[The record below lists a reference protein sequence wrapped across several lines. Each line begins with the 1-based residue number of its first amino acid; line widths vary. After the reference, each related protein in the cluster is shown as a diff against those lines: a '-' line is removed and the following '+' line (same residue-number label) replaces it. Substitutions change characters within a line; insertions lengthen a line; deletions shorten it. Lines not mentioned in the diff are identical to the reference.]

1 MTSLLH
7 TPSAFSPSFISLAQ
21 VSSLVFPNS
30 FSGWGPLSQLALLS
44 KFRFSSKSSLQGEGG
59 WEGAGKHLPC
69 PALPPPSLT
78 AYLVPGEPAAG
89 DPIWGKPTPAHSS
102 QERVDV
108 GEKLGVLPAS
118 VPTTYSGQGGG
129 SRFGLLLFW
138 WLRRRR
144 RQENSQ
150 SRLSPKPAAQ
160 SREGPPR
167 SQVRWLPLS
176 VFQGCGRWA
185 LTVLPL
191 HPNSFPKVPSSSRGT
206 CSFRV
211 TRVRNRF
218 WPSLRFPASR
228 WKSPE
233 PGQASLAQV
242 HRVCYPHTAVTR
254 STVHLVTCHH
264 ALLPHL

>member
-1 MTSLLH
+1 M
-7 TPSAFSPSFISLAQ
+7 
-21 VSSLVFPNS
+21 
-30 FSGWGPLSQLALLS
+30 GGG
-44 KFRFSSKSSLQGEGG
+44 GET
-59 WEGAGKHLPC
+59 
-69 PALPPPSLT
+69 PALPAPTRFDRLP
-78 AYLVPGEPAAG
+78 VPGEPAAG
-89 DPIWGKPTPAHSS
+89 DPRPDLGQANPSP
-102 QERVDV
+102 QQP
-108 GEKLGVLPAS
+108 GESRRKGEVGVLPAS

-185 LTVLPL
+185 LTALPL

-242 HRVCYPHTAVTR
+242 HRVCYPYTAVTR

>member
-7 TPSAFSPSFISLAQ
+7 TPSALSPSFISLAQ

-44 KFRFSSKSSLQGEGG
+44 KFRFTSKSSLQGEGG

-160 SREGPPR
+160 SREGPPDPR
-167 SQVRWLPLS
+167 SAGSHFPSFKAAADGLS
-176 VFQGCGRWA
+176 RSCPC
-185 LTVLPL
+185 TPT
-191 HPNSFPKVPSSSRGT
+191 PSQ
-206 CSFRV
+206 
-211 TRVRNRF
+211 RF
-218 WPSLRFPASR
+218 
-228 WKSPE
+228 
-233 PGQASLAQV
+233 
-242 HRVCYPHTAVTR
+242 
-254 STVHLVTCHH
+254 
-264 ALLPHL
+264 LPHPEAPAPSESLE

>member
-1 MTSLLH
+1 M
-7 TPSAFSPSFISLAQ
+7 
-21 VSSLVFPNS
+21 
-30 FSGWGPLSQLALLS
+30 GGG
-44 KFRFSSKSSLQGEGG
+44 GET
-59 WEGAGKHLPC
+59 

-191 HPNSFPKVPSSSRGT
+191 HPNSFPKIPSSSRGT
-206 CSFRV
+206 WSEKQILAIAEVPSFQVEKPRA
-211 TRVRNRF
+211 R
-218 WPSLRFPASR
+218 PSQSGPS
-228 WKSPE
+228 S
-233 PGQASLAQV
+233 QS
-242 HRVCYPHTAVTR
+242 
-254 STVHLVTCHH
+254 
-264 ALLPHL
+264 LLPSHCCHQIYCASCHLSPCSATPSVGTGYRRLALEPENQFTSGHSHTEVLGKRSRP